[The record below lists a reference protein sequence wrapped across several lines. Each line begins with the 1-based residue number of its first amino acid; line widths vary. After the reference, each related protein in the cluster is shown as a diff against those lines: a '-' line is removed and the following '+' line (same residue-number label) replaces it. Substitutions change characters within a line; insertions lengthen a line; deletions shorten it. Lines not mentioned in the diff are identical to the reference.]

1 MGCGLVVDLPDLIRC
16 RGPQCPVVGG
26 MPLAVRYKGGGLRT
40 IVGNWHQDDRGRLLV
55 DCPVC
60 GHRNREPE
68 KRSAA

>member
-1 MGCGLVVDLPDLIRC
+1 
-16 RGPQCPVVGG
+16 

>member
-16 RGPQCPVVGG
+16 RGEDCPIVGG
-26 MPLAVRYKGGGLRT
+26 MPLAVRWKGGGMKLL
-40 IVGNWHQDDRGRLLV
+40 VPGWYQDDRGRLTV